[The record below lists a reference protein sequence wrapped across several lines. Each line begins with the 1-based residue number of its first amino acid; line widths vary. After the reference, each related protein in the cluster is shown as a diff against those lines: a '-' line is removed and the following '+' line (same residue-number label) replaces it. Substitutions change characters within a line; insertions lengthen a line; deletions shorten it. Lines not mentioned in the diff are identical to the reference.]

1 MVKSVYDDDG
11 DNNDDGEILLSIDYE
26 SIKERILDT
35 YDLEGIL
42 DILGIL
48 DDLELLLEYDISR
61 EGVLDANQDKVISKL
76 EDFNILGDTDYYG

>member
-1 MVKSVYDDDG
+1 MVKSIYDDN
-11 DNNDDGEILLSIDYE
+11 NNDDGEILLSIDYE

>member
-1 MVKSVYDDDG
+1 MVKSVYDG

>member
-1 MVKSVYDDDG
+1 MVKSVYDDN
-11 DNNDDGEILLSIDYE
+11 NNDDGEILLSIDYE